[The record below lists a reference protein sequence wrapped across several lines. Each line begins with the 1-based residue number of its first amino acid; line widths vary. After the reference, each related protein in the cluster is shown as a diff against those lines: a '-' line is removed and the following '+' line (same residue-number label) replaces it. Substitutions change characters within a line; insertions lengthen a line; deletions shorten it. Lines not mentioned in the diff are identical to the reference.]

1 MATIF
6 TYSKHIDFPTDQVS
20 LTVLAN
26 EINQGSAGLAS
37 NLRLIDSFN
46 TTVQIIFF
54 TDLTGPQ
61 EAELDAIVAGHGGME
76 DEPPFTIGFETEFDA
91 GSDIML
97 NVLLDEDGYYT
108 YVGESVPGTLTS
120 QPKWRIFRI
129 DESSTGSI
137 ELVKT
142 FANGTTLFD
151 KIWNNRT
158 SYDYDP

>member
-6 TYSKHIDFPTDQVS
+6 DYSKHIDFPTDQVS

-26 EINQGSAGLAS
+26 EINQGTAGLAS
-37 NLRLIDSFN
+37 NLKFIDSFN
-46 TTVQIIFF
+46 TTVRIVFF
-54 TDLTGPQ
+54 TDLTGAQ
-61 EAELDAIVAGHGGME
+61 ETELDTIVANHGGVD
-76 DEPPFTIGFETEFDA
+76 DELPLTIGIETEFEA
-91 GSDIML
+91 GLDIML
-97 NVLLDEDGYYT
+97 NVLLDEDGYFT
-108 YVGESVPGTLTS
+108 YVGESVPGTITS

>member
-26 EINQGSAGLAS
+26 EIDQGSVGLAS
-37 NLRLIDSFN
+37 KLKLIDSFN
-46 TTVQIIFF
+46 TTVNIVFF
-54 TDLTGPQ
+54 TDLTVG
-61 EAELDAIVAGHGGME
+61 EETELDTIVANHSGIGN
-76 DEPPFTIGFETEFDA
+76 EPSITIGLETEFQA
-91 GSDIML
+91 GTDTML

-108 YVGESVPGTLTS
+108 YVGEAVPGTLTS

>member
-6 TYSKHIDFPTDQVS
+6 NYSKLNDFPTDQVS

-26 EINQGSAGLAS
+26 EINQGSMGLAS
-37 NLRLIDSFN
+37 NLKMIDSLN
-46 TTVQIIFF
+46 TTVRISFF
-54 TDLTGPQ
+54 TDLSGAEET
-61 EAELDAIVAGHGGME
+61 ELDAIVASHGGMD
-76 DEPPFTIGFETEFDA
+76 DESSLIIGIETEFTA
-91 GSDIML
+91 GQDIML

-120 QPKWRIFRI
+120 QPRWRIFRI
-129 DESSTGSI
+129 DESSAGSI